1 MATVQSYTKAGVDQK
16 FASRSNMTLVHGGG
30 GTPDLTAFPDAKT
43 GDVLER
49 SGDGARWRVIG
60 NTLTPIEGRAVSVQG
75 KTGAVTLTPSDIGAA
90 PSSHTHTKN
99 QITDLN
105 ESTTATANSLARRD
119 SAGRL
124 VVANPSTSTHATT
137 KSYVDAEIV
146 EAKKWANLT
155 GVPTTFAPSSHT
167 HTIAQITD
175 LTLSQD
181 ATASTV
187 AQRDSGG
194 RVSVSTPTTNDHAT
208 TKAYVDSQITSS
220 KAWANLTGKPSTYPP
235 SSHTHPMS
243 DVTGL
248 PDLSTTVDGLV
259 TKTNNTTTAI
269 GGTAAAN
276 KYLTTSSNGFITVET
291 PTSSSHPANKAYVDS
306 QVSSASV
313 NWSSLTGKPTTF
325 PPDAHTHTI
334 AQITD
339 LNVSESATAS
349 TVAKRDTGGRL
360 TINTPVNS
368 THATTKAYVDA
379 QIVDAKKWA
388 NLTGIPS
395 TFTPSS
401 HTHTIAQI
409 TDLNVAETAVGS
421 TVVKRDSSGRAT
433 VSTPTA
439 TGHAT
444 TKAYVDNAVTAS
456 KAWANLTGKPTA
468 FPPSAHS
475 HTGADIVGWRP
486 YSTYATDSGTVPW
499 RADGGHIMLPT
510 STPPTGGAVPRSYV
524 DQRPALFK
532 GASLPPSS
540 IPGAVVGDSWLDT
553 RTMFLYDIIGV

>member
-259 TKTNNTTTAI
+259 TKTDNTTTAI

-291 PTSSSHPANKAYVDS
+291 PTSSSHPANKSYVDS
-306 QVSSASV
+306 QISSAAV
-313 NWSSLTGKPTTF
+313 NWSNLTGKPTTF
-325 PPDAHTHTI
+325 PPDSHTHTI

-339 LNVSESATAS
+339 LNVSQSATAT
-349 TVAKRDTGGRL
+349 TVAQRDSSGRL
-360 TINTPVNS
+360 TVATPSSS

-388 NLTGIPS
+388 NLTGVPS

-409 TDLNVAETAVGS
+409 TDLNVSETAVGS

-433 VSTPTA
+433 VSTPTS

-456 KAWANLTGKPTA
+456 KAWANLTGKPST
-468 FPPSAHS
+468 FTPSS
-475 HTGADIVGWRP
+475 HTHTKSQITDLPTIGPGIAADAIVQRN
-486 YSTYATDSGTVPW
+486 AE
-499 RADGGHIMLPT
+499 GHIFVHNVP
-510 STPPTGGAVPRSYV
+510 SNGQHAVPKNYV
-524 DQRPALFK
+524 D
-532 GASLPPSS
+532 GT
-540 IPGAVVGDSWLDT
+540 LDAIKPWT
-553 RTMFLYDIIGV
+553 GTQTQYNAIQTKDPNRLYIIIS

>member
-60 NTLTPIEGRAVSVQG
+60 NTLTPIEGRTVSVQG

-90 PSSHTHTKN
+90 PASHTHTKN

-124 VVANPSTSTHATT
+124 VVSNPSTSAHATT
-137 KSYVDAEIV
+137 KSYVDSEIV

-155 GVPTTFAPSSHT
+155 GVPSTFAPSSHT
-167 HTIAQITD
+167 HTLSQITD

-194 RVSVSTPTTNDHAT
+194 RVSVSTPTGNAHAT

-220 KAWANLTGKPSTYPP
+220 KEWVNLTGKPSTYPP

-276 KYLTTSSNGFITVET
+276 KYLATSSNGFITVET
-291 PTSSSHPANKAYVDS
+291 PTSSSHPANKSYVDS
-306 QVSSASV
+306 QISAAAV
-313 NWSSLTGKPTTF
+313 NWSNLTGKPTTF

-339 LNVSESATAS
+339 LNVAEAATAS
-349 TVAKRDTGGRL
+349 TVVQRDSGGRAAVG
-360 TINTPVNS
+360 TPTTNA
-368 THATTKAYVDA
+368 HATTKAYVDG
-379 QIVDAKKWA
+379 QIVEAKKWS

-409 TDLNVAETAVGS
+409 TDLTVAEAATGS
-421 TVVKRDSSGRAT
+421 TVVKRDASGRAT
-433 VSTPTA
+433 VATPSSTN
-439 TGHAT
+439 HAA
-444 TKAYVDNAVTAS
+444 TKAYVDNAATDA
-456 KAWANLTGKPTA
+456 KKWANLTGVPAT
-468 FPPSAHS
+468 FPPSAHT
-475 HTGADIVGWRP
+475 HEPTDINGWRA
-486 YSTYATDSGTVPW
+486 YSTNATDAGTVPW
-499 RADGGHIMLPT
+499 RAEGGHIILPT
-510 STPPTGGAVPRSYV
+510 STPPTTAAVPKAYV
-524 DQRPALFK
+524 DRRPALFT

>member
-30 GTPDLTAFPDAKT
+30 GTPDLGAFPDAKT

-60 NTLTPIEGRAVSVQG
+60 NTLTPIEGRTVSVQG

-90 PSSHTHTKN
+90 PSSHTHTKS

-124 VVANPSTSTHATT
+124 VVSNPSTSTHATT
-137 KSYVDAEIV
+137 KSYVDGEIV

-155 GVPTTFAPSSHT
+155 GVPSTFAPSSHT
-167 HTIAQITD
+167 HTLSQITD

-194 RVSVSTPTTNDHAT
+194 RVAVSTPTGNTHAT
-208 TKAYVDSQITSS
+208 TKAYVDSQVTAS
-220 KAWANLTGKPSTYPP
+220 KAWANLTGKPSTFPP

-291 PTSSSHPANKAYVDS
+291 PTSSSHPANKAYVDAQIS
-306 QVSSASV
+306 GASV
-313 NWSSLTGKPTTF
+313 NWSSLTGKPSTF

-339 LNVSESATAS
+339 LNVSQSATAT
-349 TVAKRDTGGRL
+349 TVAQRDSAGRL
-360 TINTPVNS
+360 AVATPSTS

-379 QIVDAKKWA
+379 EVVEAKKWG
-388 NLTGIPS
+388 NLTGVPS
-395 TFTPSS
+395 TFTPSG

-409 TDLNVAETAVGS
+409 TDLTVSEVETGS
-421 TVVKRDSSGRAT
+421 TVAKRDSSGRLRVA
-433 VSTPTA
+433 TA
-439 TGHAT
+439 TATNHAT
-444 TKAYVDNAVTAS
+444 NKAYVDNAVTAS
-456 KAWANLTGKPTA
+456 KAWANLTGKPST
-468 FPPSAHS
+468 FPPSTHN
-475 HTGADIVGWRP
+475 HTIAQITDLYVNESVIG
-486 YSTYATDSGTVPW
+486 STVAKRD
-499 RADGGHIMLPT
+499 ADGKLHVG
-510 STPPTGGAVPRSYV
+510 TPIANSHATTKAYV
-524 DQRPALFK
+524 DGKISATEPWTGTQAQYNAIQTKDPNR
-532 GASLPPSS
+532 
-540 IPGAVVGDSWLDT
+540 
-553 RTMFLYDIIGV
+553 LYIIIS